1 MEIMNFL
8 KIRNSVLKKCTMCN
22 HKWYSRNDFLNDHNV
37 IFVGYQVN
45 FSNPEKGVFLFN
57 HSCKRTMAIPISSFR
72 DLYNGQIYDKAL
84 TGYEECPAYCLREDE
99 FRVCN
104 AKCKYAYIREIIQ
117 IIQNW
122 EK

>member
-1 MEIMNFL
+1 
-8 KIRNSVLKKCTMCN
+8 MCN